1 MATIQEEL
9 VLVDRFS
16 PTFARYNQ
24 MAAVAS
30 GQTTM
35 AAAAATN
42 YQSVLTGL
50 DRRLISLNAQWQSAY
65 QQQRQ
70 MVDAGVQSGA
80 AFEQLDAKLDSL
92 GATIRDLNSQY
103 DMVEQQMRE
112 AQGAATGAAAAQ
124 GEYNAE
130 MVAGKTAAGGLTGSL
145 RGLLGTLISIQGVKA
160 VLGLSDEMAQTS
172 ARLDR
177 VNAQYGTTVDFNQMI
192 YQSAQASRGAYQ
204 DMANLVSQLGTQASE
219 TFKSPEEILAF
230 AEQLNKQYVLSGV
243 SAENASAATY
253 QLTQALSVGALRG
266 EDLKSVLGQAPGI
279 VNAIGDALGV
289 SVGEVR
295 AMAAEGKITGEVMKN
310 ALIAVSEE
318 TNAAFDKMPVTWEQR
333 WTMMR
338 NSALQAIG
346 PVLDGLGWMAD
357 NLEIVGPPILGVAG
371 AFGFAAAA
379 VMVYNAHQSISN
391 TLMALGAARAAM
403 KQGATLAEA
412 AATTTATGA
421 QVGLNAA
428 MLASPVT
435 WVAGGILL
443 LTGVLYG
450 GVAAYNAL
458 TDSSVSATGIIT
470 GAMGGLFAFVGN
482 GFIFLWNTIGYG
494 ATFLENVF
502 VHPVEVVKLLFL
514 GLAESVLGY
523 MGEMAQGIQDTI
535 NKIPGVEVDLTSGIN
550 SRLAD
555 VQSRSQSIMQNTQWK
570 EYDPIEYMSIS
581 GMASKGYQWG
591 ANLFGGNQAAAP
603 GVDWAQLAEEANANL
618 SSIAGDVS
626 GIQKTT
632 SLADED
638 LRSLVDMA
646 ERRYVNNINLSTQAP
661 VIQVQG
667 QNTGNSAADRRALAD
682 TIKDLLS
689 EQRAS
694 QSLRSTAR
702 VQ

>member
-92 GATIRDLNSQY
+92 GATIRDLNTQY

-130 MVAGKTAAGGLTGSL
+130 MVAGKTAAGGLASSL

-177 VNAQYGTTVDFNQMI
+177 VNAQYGTTVDLNQMI

-204 DMANLVSQLGTQASE
+204 ETAALVGKLGTLAPE
-219 TFKSPEEILAF
+219 AFKGPDELVAF
-230 AEQLNKQYVLSGV
+230 AEQINKQYALAGT
-243 SAENASAATY
+243 SAQGAQAATM
-253 QLTQALSVGALRG
+253 QLTQALSSGVLRG
-266 EDLKSVLGQAPGI
+266 EELNSVLEQAPTI
-279 VNAIGDALGV
+279 VHSIGDYLGV
-289 SVGEVR
+289 SIGEVR
-295 AMAAEGKITGEVMKN
+295 ALAAEGKITSEVVKN
-310 ALIAVSEE
+310 AVFAAAGE
-318 TNAAFDKMPVTWEQR
+318 TNEAFEDMPVTWAQR
-333 WTMMR
+333 WTIMK
-338 NSALQAIG
+338 NSALQAIR

-357 NLEIVGPPILGVAG
+357 NIEMIGPPLLG
-371 AFGFAAAA
+371 
-379 VMVYNAHQSISN
+379 
-391 TLMALGAARAAM
+391 LGAAFGVFWIAANSATIAA
-403 KQGATLAEA
+403 GATTLL
-412 AATTTATGA
+412 TTATNFLSIGFG
-421 QVGLNAA
+421 VLTGNTAA
-428 MLASPVT
+428 ASAAVFTFNSALMASPVT

-482 GFIFLWNTIGYG
+482 GFILLWNTIGYG

>member
-92 GATIRDLNSQY
+92 GATIRDLNTQY

-112 AQGAATGAAAAQ
+112 AQSAATGAAAAQ

-177 VNAQYGTTVDFNQMI
+177 VNAQYGTTVDLNQMI

-204 DMANLVSQLGTQASE
+204 ETAALVGKLGTLAPE
-219 TFKSPEEILAF
+219 AFKGPDELVAF
-230 AEQLNKQYVLSGV
+230 AEQINKQYVLAGT
-243 SAENASAATY
+243 SAQGAQAATM
-253 QLTQALSVGALRG
+253 QLTQALSSGVLRG
-266 EDLKSVLGQAPGI
+266 EELNSVLEQAPTI
-279 VNAIGDALGV
+279 VHSIGDYLGV
-289 SVGEVR
+289 SIGEVR
-295 AMAAEGKITGEVMKN
+295 ALAAEGKITSEVVKN
-310 ALIAVSEE
+310 AVFAAAEATNEAFEE
-318 TNAAFDKMPVTWEQR
+318 MPVTWAQR
-333 WTMMR
+333 WTTMK

-379 VMVYNAHQSISN
+379 VMAYNAQQSISN

-428 MLASPVT
+428 MLASPMT

-470 GAMGGLFAFVGN
+470 GGVASIVAVGGN
-482 GFIFLWNTIGYG
+482 GFIFLWNTISSFANFFG
-494 ATFLENVF
+494 NVF
-502 VHPVEVVKLLFL
+502 THPVASVELLFL
-514 GLAESVLGY
+514 DMVANVLGAVS
-523 MGEMAQGIQDTI
+523 GLAQGIQDVA
-535 NKIPGVEVDLTSGIN
+535 NSFGMDWDLTSGIN
-550 SRLAD
+550 GWMEKVAGESSRIKAESGW
-555 VQSRSQSIMQNTQWK
+555 Q
-570 EYDPIEYMSIS
+570 EYAAPIDYINPSEW
-581 GMASKGYQWG
+581 ASKGYQWG

-603 GVDWAQLAEEANANL
+603 SVDWAQLAADANANL

>member
-92 GATIRDLNSQY
+92 GATIRDLNTQY

-130 MVAGKTAAGGLTGSL
+130 MVAGKTAAGGLASSL

-177 VNAQYGTTVDFNQMI
+177 VNAQYGTTVDLNQMI

-204 DMANLVSQLGTQASE
+204 ETAALVGKLGTLAPE
-219 TFKSPEEILAF
+219 AFKGPDELVAF
-230 AEQLNKQYVLSGV
+230 AEQINKQYALAGT
-243 SAENASAATY
+243 SAQGAQAATM
-253 QLTQALSVGALRG
+253 QLTQALSSGVLRG
-266 EDLKSVLGQAPGI
+266 EELNSVLEQAPTI
-279 VNAIGDALGV
+279 VHSIGDYLGV
-289 SVGEVR
+289 SIGEVR
-295 AMAAEGKITGEVMKN
+295 ALAAEGKITSEVVKN
-310 ALIAVSEE
+310 AVFAAAGE
-318 TNAAFDKMPVTWEQR
+318 TNEAFEDMPVTWAQR
-333 WTMMR
+333 WTIMK
-338 NSALQAIG
+338 NSALQAIR

-357 NLEIVGPPILGVAG
+357 NIEMIGPPLLG
-371 AFGFAAAA
+371 
-379 VMVYNAHQSISN
+379 
-391 TLMALGAARAAM
+391 LGAAFGVFWIAANSATIAA
-403 KQGATLAEA
+403 GATTLL
-412 AATTTATGA
+412 TTATNFLSIGFG
-421 QVGLNAA
+421 VLTGNTAA
-428 MLASPVT
+428 ASAAVFTFNSALMASPVT

-482 GFIFLWNTIGYG
+482 GFVFLWNTIGYG

>member
-92 GATIRDLNSQY
+92 GATIRDLNTQY

-333 WTMMR
+333 WTMMG
-338 NSALQAIG
+338 NSALQAIR

-357 NLEIVGPPILGVAG
+357 NIEMIGPPLLG
-371 AFGFAAAA
+371 
-379 VMVYNAHQSISN
+379 
-391 TLMALGAARAAM
+391 LGAAFGVFWIAANSATIAA
-403 KQGATLAEA
+403 GATTLL
-412 AATTTATGA
+412 TTATNFLSIGFG
-421 QVGLNAA
+421 VLTGNTAA
-428 MLASPVT
+428 ASAAGFTFNSALMASPVT

-482 GFIFLWNTIGYG
+482 GFILLWNTIGYG

-603 GVDWAQLAEEANANL
+603 GVDWAQLAEDANANL

>member
-30 GQTTM
+30 GQTTL

-92 GATIRDLNSQY
+92 GATIRDLNTQY

-130 MVAGKTAAGGLTGSL
+130 MVAGKTAAGGLASSL

-177 VNAQYGTTVDFNQMI
+177 VNAQYGTTVDLNQMI

-204 DMANLVSQLGTQASE
+204 ETAALVGKLGTLAPE
-219 TFKSPEEILAF
+219 AFKGPDELVAF
-230 AEQLNKQYVLSGV
+230 AEQINKQYALAGT
-243 SAENASAATY
+243 SAQGAQAATM
-253 QLTQALSVGALRG
+253 QLTQALSSGVLRG
-266 EDLKSVLGQAPGI
+266 EELNSVLEQAPTI
-279 VNAIGDALGV
+279 VHSIGDYLGV
-289 SVGEVR
+289 SIGEVR
-295 AMAAEGKITGEVMKN
+295 ALAAEGKITSEVVKN
-310 ALIAVSEE
+310 AVFAAAGE
-318 TNAAFDKMPVTWEQR
+318 TNEAFEDMPVTWAQR
-333 WTMMR
+333 WTIMK
-338 NSALQAIG
+338 NSALQAIR

-357 NLEIVGPPILGVAG
+357 NIEMIGPPLLG
-371 AFGFAAAA
+371 
-379 VMVYNAHQSISN
+379 
-391 TLMALGAARAAM
+391 LGAAFGVFWIAANSATIAA
-403 KQGATLAEA
+403 GATTLL
-412 AATTTATGA
+412 TTATNFLSIGFG
-421 QVGLNAA
+421 VLTGNTAA
-428 MLASPVT
+428 ASAAVFTFNSALMASPVT

-482 GFIFLWNTIGYG
+482 GFILLWNTIGYG

-638 LRSLVDMA
+638 LRSCLLYTSD
-646 ERRYVNNINLSTQAP
+646 
-661 VIQVQG
+661 
-667 QNTGNSAADRRALAD
+667 AAD
-682 TIKDLLS
+682 
-689 EQRAS
+689 E
-694 QSLRSTAR
+694 
-702 VQ
+702 

>member
-92 GATIRDLNSQY
+92 GATIRDLNNQY
-103 DMVEQQMRE
+103 NMVEQQMRE

-130 MVAGKTAAGGLTGSL
+130 MVAGKTAAGGLTRSL

-177 VNAQYGTTVDFNQMI
+177 VNAQYGTTVDLNQMI

-204 DMANLVSQLGTQASE
+204 ETAALVGKLGTLAPE
-219 TFKSPEEILAF
+219 AFKGPDELVAF
-230 AEQLNKQYVLSGV
+230 AEQINKQYVLAGT
-243 SAENASAATY
+243 SAQGAQAATM
-253 QLTQALSVGALRG
+253 QLTQALSSGVLRG
-266 EDLKSVLGQAPGI
+266 EELNSVLEQAPTI
-279 VNAIGDALGV
+279 VHSIGDYLGV
-289 SVGEVR
+289 SIGEVR
-295 AMAAEGKITGEVMKN
+295 ALAAEGKITSEVVKN
-310 ALIAVSEE
+310 AIFAAAEE
-318 TNAAFDKMPVTWEQR
+318 TNEAFEDMPVTWAQR
-333 WTMMR
+333 WTMMK

-357 NLEIVGPPILGVAG
+357 NIEMIGPPLLG
-371 AFGFAAAA
+371 
-379 VMVYNAHQSISN
+379 
-391 TLMALGAARAAM
+391 LGAAFGVFWIAAN
-403 KQGATLAEA
+403 GATIA
-412 AATTTATGA
+412 AGATTLLTTATNFLSIGFG
-421 QVGLNAA
+421 VLTGNTAA
-428 MLASPVT
+428 ASAAVFTFNSALMASPVT

-482 GFIFLWNTIGYG
+482 GFILLWNTIGYG

-550 SRLAD
+550 NRLAD

>member
-92 GATIRDLNSQY
+92 GATIRDLNTQY

-112 AQGAATGAAAAQ
+112 AQSAATGAAAAQ

-177 VNAQYGTTVDFNQMI
+177 VNAQYGTTVDLNQMI

-204 DMANLVSQLGTQASE
+204 ETADLVAKIGTNASDA
-219 TFKSPEEILAF
+219 FSSPEEIVAF
-230 AEQLNKQYVLSGV
+230 AEQLNKQYVLSGA
-243 SAENASAATY
+243 SAEDAAGATH
-253 QLTQALSVGALRG
+253 QLTQALASGVLRG
-266 EDLKSVLGQAPGI
+266 EELNSVMDQAPGI
-279 VNAIGDALGV
+279 TQAIADYLNVAK
-289 SVGEVR
+289 GEVR
-295 AMAAEGKITGEVMKN
+295 ALAAEGKITSEVVKN
-310 ALIAVSEE
+310 AVFAAAGE
-318 TNAAFDKMPVTWEQR
+318 TNEAFEDMPVTWEQR
-333 WTMMR
+333 WTMMG
-338 NSALQAIG
+338 NSALQAIR

-357 NLEIVGPPILGVAG
+357 NIEMIGPPLLG
-371 AFGFAAAA
+371 
-379 VMVYNAHQSISN
+379 
-391 TLMALGAARAAM
+391 LGAAFGVFWIAANSATIAA
-403 KQGATLAEA
+403 GATTLL
-412 AATTTATGA
+412 TTATNFLSIGFG
-421 QVGLNAA
+421 VLTGNTAA
-428 MLASPVT
+428 ASAAVFTFNSALMASPVT

-482 GFIFLWNTIGYG
+482 GFVFLWNTIGYG

>member
-92 GATIRDLNSQY
+92 GATIRDLNTQY

-112 AQGAATGAAAAQ
+112 AQSAATGAAAAQ

-204 DMANLVSQLGTQASE
+204 ETADLVGKLGTLAPE
-219 TFKSPEEILAF
+219 AFKGPDELVAF
-230 AEQLNKQYVLSGV
+230 AEQINKQYVLAGT
-243 SAENASAATY
+243 SAQGAQAATM
-253 QLTQALSVGALRG
+253 QLTQALSSGVLRG
-266 EDLKSVLGQAPGI
+266 EELNSVLEQAPTI
-279 VNAIGDALGV
+279 VHSIGDYLGV
-289 SVGEVR
+289 SIGEVR
-295 AMAAEGKITGEVMKN
+295 ALAAEGKITSEVVKN
-310 ALIAVSEE
+310 AIFAAAEE
-318 TNAAFDKMPVTWEQR
+318 TNEAFEDMPVTWAQR
-333 WTMMR
+333 WTMMK

-357 NLEIVGPPILGVAG
+357 NIEMIGPPLLG
-371 AFGFAAAA
+371 
-379 VMVYNAHQSISN
+379 
-391 TLMALGAARAAM
+391 LGAAFGVFWIAANSATIAA
-403 KQGATLAEA
+403 GATTLL
-412 AATTTATGA
+412 TTATNFLSIGFG
-421 QVGLNAA
+421 VLTGNTAA
-428 MLASPVT
+428 ASAAVFTFNSALMASPVT

-482 GFIFLWNTIGYG
+482 GFILLWNTISSFANFFG
-494 ATFLENVF
+494 NVF
-502 VHPVEVVKLLFL
+502 THPVASVELLFL
-514 GLAESVLGY
+514 DMVANVLGAVS
-523 MGEMAQGIQDTI
+523 GLAQGIQDVA
-535 NKIPGVEVDLTSGIN
+535 NSFGMDWDLTSGIN
-550 SRLAD
+550 GWMEKVAGESSRIKAESGW
-555 VQSRSQSIMQNTQWK
+555 Q
-570 EYDPIEYMSIS
+570 EYAAPIDYINPSEW
-581 GMASKGYQWG
+581 ASKGYQWG
-591 ANLFGGNQAAAP
+591 ANLFDGNQAAAP
-603 GVDWAQLAEEANANL
+603 GVDWAQLAEDANANL

-682 TIKDLLS
+682 TIKDILS
-689 EQRAS
+689 EERAS
-694 QSLRSTAR
+694 QALRSTAR

>member
-92 GATIRDLNSQY
+92 GATIRDLNTQY

-177 VNAQYGTTVDFNQMI
+177 VNAQYGTTVDLNQMI

-204 DMANLVSQLGTQASE
+204 ETAALVGKLGTLAPE
-219 TFKSPEEILAF
+219 AFKGPDELVAF
-230 AEQLNKQYVLSGV
+230 AEQINKQYVLAGT
-243 SAENASAATY
+243 SAQGAQAATM
-253 QLTQALSVGALRG
+253 QLTQALSSGVLRG
-266 EDLKSVLGQAPGI
+266 EELNSVLEQAPTI
-279 VNAIGDALGV
+279 VHSIGDYLGV
-289 SVGEVR
+289 SIGEVR
-295 AMAAEGKITGEVMKN
+295 ALAAEGKITSEVVKN
-310 ALIAVSEE
+310 AIFAAAEE
-318 TNAAFDKMPVTWEQR
+318 TNEAFEDMPVTWAQR
-333 WTMMR
+333 WTMMK

-357 NLEIVGPPILGVAG
+357 NIEMIGPPLLG
-371 AFGFAAAA
+371 
-379 VMVYNAHQSISN
+379 
-391 TLMALGAARAAM
+391 LGAAFGVFWIAAN
-403 KQGATLAEA
+403 GATIA
-412 AATTTATGA
+412 AGATTLLTTATNFLSIGFG
-421 QVGLNAA
+421 VLTGNTAA
-428 MLASPVT
+428 ASAAVFTFNSALMASPVT

-470 GAMGGLFAFVGN
+470 GGVASIVAVGGN
-482 GFIFLWNTIGYG
+482 GFIFLWNTISSFANFFG
-494 ATFLENVF
+494 NVF
-502 VHPVEVVKLLFL
+502 THPVASVELLFL
-514 GLAESVLGY
+514 DMVANVLGAVS
-523 MGEMAQGIQDTI
+523 GLAQGIQDVA
-535 NKIPGVEVDLTSGIN
+535 NSFGMDWDLTSGIN
-550 SRLAD
+550 GWMEKVAGESSRIKAESGW
-555 VQSRSQSIMQNTQWK
+555 Q
-570 EYDPIEYMSIS
+570 EYAAPIDYINPSEW
-581 GMASKGYQWG
+581 ASKGYQWG

-603 GVDWAQLAEEANANL
+603 GVDWAQLAADANANL

-667 QNTGNSAADRRALAD
+667 QNTGNSAADRQALAD

>member
-92 GATIRDLNSQY
+92 GATIRDLNNQY

-177 VNAQYGTTVDFNQMI
+177 VNAQYGTTVDLNQMI

-204 DMANLVSQLGTQASE
+204 ETAALVGKLGTLAPE
-219 TFKSPEEILAF
+219 AFKGPDELVAF
-230 AEQLNKQYVLSGV
+230 AEQINKQYVLAGT
-243 SAENASAATY
+243 SAQGAQAATM
-253 QLTQALSVGALRG
+253 QLTQALSSGVLRG
-266 EDLKSVLGQAPGI
+266 EELNSVLEQAPTI
-279 VNAIGDALGV
+279 VHSIGDYLGV
-289 SVGEVR
+289 SIGEVR
-295 AMAAEGKITGEVMKN
+295 ALAAEGKITSEVVKN
-310 ALIAVSEE
+310 AVFAAAEATNEAFEE
-318 TNAAFDKMPVTWEQR
+318 MPVTWAQR
-333 WTMMR
+333 WTTMK

-357 NLEIVGPPILGVAG
+357 NIEMIGPPLLG
-371 AFGFAAAA
+371 
-379 VMVYNAHQSISN
+379 
-391 TLMALGAARAAM
+391 LGAAFGVFWIAAN
-403 KQGATLAEA
+403 GATIA
-412 AATTTATGA
+412 AGATTLLTTATNFLSIGFG
-421 QVGLNAA
+421 VLTGNTAA
-428 MLASPVT
+428 ASAAVFTFNSALMASPVT

-470 GAMGGLFAFVGN
+470 GGVASIVAVGGN
-482 GFIFLWNTIGYG
+482 GFIFLWNTISSFANFFG
-494 ATFLENVF
+494 NVF
-502 VHPVEVVKLLFL
+502 THPVASVELLFL
-514 GLAESVLGY
+514 DMVANVLGAVS
-523 MGEMAQGIQDTI
+523 GLAQGIQDVA
-535 NKIPGVEVDLTSGIN
+535 NSFGMDWDLTSGIN
-550 SRLAD
+550 GWMEKVAGESSRIKAESGW
-555 VQSRSQSIMQNTQWK
+555 Q
-570 EYDPIEYMSIS
+570 EYAAPIDYINPSEW
-581 GMASKGYQWG
+581 ASKGYQWG

>member
-92 GATIRDLNSQY
+92 GATIRDLNTQY

-333 WTMMR
+333 WTMMK

-357 NLEIVGPPILGVAG
+357 NIEMIGPPLLG
-371 AFGFAAAA
+371 
-379 VMVYNAHQSISN
+379 
-391 TLMALGAARAAM
+391 LGAAFGVFWIAANSATIAA
-403 KQGATLAEA
+403 GATTLL
-412 AATTTATGA
+412 TTATNFLSIGFG
-421 QVGLNAA
+421 VLTGNTAA
-428 MLASPVT
+428 ASAAVFTFNSALMASPVT

-482 GFIFLWNTIGYG
+482 GFILLWNTIGYG

-603 GVDWAQLAEEANANL
+603 GVDWAQLAEDANANL

>member
-92 GATIRDLNSQY
+92 GATIRDLNNQY
-103 DMVEQQMRE
+103 NMVEQQMRE

-130 MVAGKTAAGGLTGSL
+130 MVAGKTAAGGLTRSL

-177 VNAQYGTTVDFNQMI
+177 VNAQYGTTVDLNQMI

-204 DMANLVSQLGTQASE
+204 ETAALVGKLGTLAPE
-219 TFKSPEEILAF
+219 AFKGPDELVAF
-230 AEQLNKQYVLSGV
+230 AEQINKQYVLAGT
-243 SAENASAATY
+243 SAQGAQAATM
-253 QLTQALSVGALRG
+253 QLTQALSSGVLRG
-266 EDLKSVLGQAPGI
+266 EELNSVLEQAPTI
-279 VNAIGDALGV
+279 VHSIGDYLGV
-289 SVGEVR
+289 SIGEVR
-295 AMAAEGKITGEVMKN
+295 ALAAEGKITSEVVKN
-310 ALIAVSEE
+310 AIFAAAEE
-318 TNAAFDKMPVTWEQR
+318 TNEAFEDMPVTWAQR
-333 WTMMR
+333 WTMMK

-357 NLEIVGPPILGVAG
+357 NIEMIGPPLLG
-371 AFGFAAAA
+371 
-379 VMVYNAHQSISN
+379 
-391 TLMALGAARAAM
+391 LGAAFGVFWIAAN
-403 KQGATLAEA
+403 GATIA
-412 AATTTATGA
+412 AGATTLLTTATNFLSIGFG
-421 QVGLNAA
+421 VLTGNTAA
-428 MLASPVT
+428 ASAAVFTFNSALMASPVT

-482 GFIFLWNTIGYG
+482 GFILLWNTIGYG

>member
-92 GATIRDLNSQY
+92 GATIRDLNTQY

-177 VNAQYGTTVDFNQMI
+177 VNAQYGTTVDLNQMI

-318 TNAAFDKMPVTWEQR
+318 TNAAFDKMPVTWAQR
-333 WTMMR
+333 WTTMK
-338 NSALQAIG
+338 NSALQAIR

-357 NLEIVGPPILGVAG
+357 NIEMIGPPLLG
-371 AFGFAAAA
+371 
-379 VMVYNAHQSISN
+379 
-391 TLMALGAARAAM
+391 LGAAFGVFWIAAN
-403 KQGATLAEA
+403 GATIA
-412 AATTTATGA
+412 AGATTLLTTATNFLSIGFG
-421 QVGLNAA
+421 VLTGNTAA
-428 MLASPVT
+428 ASAAVFTFNSALMASPVT

-470 GAMGGLFAFVGN
+470 GGVASIVAVGGN
-482 GFIFLWNTIGYG
+482 GFIFLWNTISSFANFFG
-494 ATFLENVF
+494 NVF
-502 VHPVEVVKLLFL
+502 THPVASVELLFL
-514 GLAESVLGY
+514 DMVANVLGAVS
-523 MGEMAQGIQDTI
+523 GLAQGIQDVA
-535 NKIPGVEVDLTSGIN
+535 NSFGMDWDLTSGIN
-550 SRLAD
+550 GWMEKVAGESSRIKAESGW
-555 VQSRSQSIMQNTQWK
+555 Q
-570 EYDPIEYMSIS
+570 EYAAPIDYINPSEW
-581 GMASKGYQWG
+581 ASKGYQWG

-603 GVDWAQLAEEANANL
+603 SVDWAQLAADANANL

>member
-92 GATIRDLNSQY
+92 GATIRDLNTQY

-177 VNAQYGTTVDFNQMI
+177 VNAQYGTTVDLNQMI

-204 DMANLVSQLGTQASE
+204 ETAALVGKLGTLAPE
-219 TFKSPEEILAF
+219 AFKGPDELVAF
-230 AEQLNKQYVLSGV
+230 AEQINKQYVLAGT
-243 SAENASAATY
+243 SAQGAQAATM
-253 QLTQALSVGALRG
+253 QLTQALSSGVLRG
-266 EDLKSVLGQAPGI
+266 EELNSVLEQAPTI
-279 VNAIGDALGV
+279 VHSIGDYLGV
-289 SVGEVR
+289 SIGEVR
-295 AMAAEGKITGEVMKN
+295 ALAAEGKITSEVVKN
-310 ALIAVSEE
+310 AVFAAAEATNEAFEE
-318 TNAAFDKMPVTWEQR
+318 MPVTWAQR
-333 WTMMR
+333 WTTMK

-357 NLEIVGPPILGVAG
+357 NIEMIGPPLLG
-371 AFGFAAAA
+371 
-379 VMVYNAHQSISN
+379 
-391 TLMALGAARAAM
+391 LGAAFGVFWIAAN
-403 KQGATLAEA
+403 GATIA
-412 AATTTATGA
+412 AGATTLLTTATNFLSIGFG
-421 QVGLNAA
+421 VLTGNTAA
-428 MLASPVT
+428 ASAAVFTFNSALMASPVT

-470 GAMGGLFAFVGN
+470 GGVASIVAVGGN
-482 GFIFLWNTIGYG
+482 GFIFLWNTIGSF
-494 ATFLENVF
+494 ANFFANVF
-502 VHPVEVVKLLFL
+502 THPVASVELLFL
-514 GLAESVLGY
+514 DMVANVLGAVS
-523 MGEMAQGIQDTI
+523 GLAQGIQDVA
-535 NKIPGVEVDLTSGIN
+535 NSFGMDWDLTSGIN
-550 SRLAD
+550 GWMAKVAGESSRIKAESGW
-555 VQSRSQSIMQNTQWK
+555 Q
-570 EYDPIEYMSIS
+570 EYAAPIDYINPSEW
-581 GMASKGYQWG
+581 ASKGYQWG

-603 GVDWAQLAEEANANL
+603 GVDWAQLAEDANANL

>member
-92 GATIRDLNSQY
+92 GATIRDLNTQY

-177 VNAQYGTTVDFNQMI
+177 VNAQYGTTVDLNQMI

-204 DMANLVSQLGTQASE
+204 ETAALVGKLGTLAPE
-219 TFKSPEEILAF
+219 AFKGPDELVAF
-230 AEQLNKQYVLSGV
+230 AEQINKQYVLAGT
-243 SAENASAATY
+243 SAQGAQAATM
-253 QLTQALSVGALRG
+253 QLTQALSSGVLRG
-266 EDLKSVLGQAPGI
+266 EELNSVLEQAPTI
-279 VNAIGDALGV
+279 VHSIGDYLGV
-289 SVGEVR
+289 SIGEVR
-295 AMAAEGKITGEVMKN
+295 ALAAEGKITSEVVKN
-310 ALIAVSEE
+310 AIFAAAEE
-318 TNAAFDKMPVTWEQR
+318 TNEAFEDMPVTWAQR
-333 WTMMR
+333 WTMMK
-338 NSALQAIG
+338 NSALQAIR

-357 NLEIVGPPILGVAG
+357 NIEMIGPPLLG
-371 AFGFAAAA
+371 
-379 VMVYNAHQSISN
+379 
-391 TLMALGAARAAM
+391 LGAAFGVFWIAAN
-403 KQGATLAEA
+403 GATIA
-412 AATTTATGA
+412 AGATTLLTTATNFLSIGFG
-421 QVGLNAA
+421 VLTGNTAA
-428 MLASPVT
+428 ASAAVFTFNSALMASPVT

-470 GAMGGLFAFVGN
+470 GGVASIVAVGGN
-482 GFIFLWNTIGYG
+482 GFIFLWNTISSFANFFG
-494 ATFLENVF
+494 NVF
-502 VHPVEVVKLLFL
+502 THPVASVELLFL
-514 GLAESVLGY
+514 DMVANVLGAVS
-523 MGEMAQGIQDTI
+523 GLAQGIQDVA
-535 NKIPGVEVDLTSGIN
+535 NSFGMDWDLTSGIN
-550 SRLAD
+550 GWMEKVAGESSRIKAESGW
-555 VQSRSQSIMQNTQWK
+555 Q
-570 EYDPIEYMSIS
+570 EYAAPIDYINPSEW
-581 GMASKGYQWG
+581 ASKGYQWG

-603 GVDWAQLAEEANANL
+603 SVDWAQLAADANANL

>member
-92 GATIRDLNSQY
+92 GATIRDLNTQY

-177 VNAQYGTTVDFNQMI
+177 VNAQYGTTVDLNQMI

-204 DMANLVSQLGTQASE
+204 ETAALVGKLGTLAPE
-219 TFKSPEEILAF
+219 AFKGPDELVAF
-230 AEQLNKQYVLSGV
+230 AEQINKQYVLAGT
-243 SAENASAATY
+243 SAQGAQAATM
-253 QLTQALSVGALRG
+253 QLTQALSSGVLRG
-266 EDLKSVLGQAPGI
+266 EELNSVLEQAPTI
-279 VNAIGDALGV
+279 VHSIGDYLGV
-289 SVGEVR
+289 SIGEVR
-295 AMAAEGKITGEVMKN
+295 ALAAEGKITSEVVKN
-310 ALIAVSEE
+310 AVFAAAEATNEAFEE
-318 TNAAFDKMPVTWEQR
+318 MPVTWAQR
-333 WTMMR
+333 WTTMK

-357 NLEIVGPPILGVAG
+357 NIEMIGPPLLG
-371 AFGFAAAA
+371 
-379 VMVYNAHQSISN
+379 
-391 TLMALGAARAAM
+391 LGAAFGVFWIAANSATIAA
-403 KQGATLAEA
+403 GATTLL
-412 AATTTATGA
+412 TTATNFLSIGFG
-421 QVGLNAA
+421 VLTGNTAA
-428 MLASPVT
+428 ASAAVFTFNSALMASPVT

-470 GAMGGLFAFVGN
+470 GGVASIVAVGGN
-482 GFIFLWNTIGYG
+482 GFIFLWNTISSFANFFG
-494 ATFLENVF
+494 NVF
-502 VHPVEVVKLLFL
+502 THPVASVELLFL
-514 GLAESVLGY
+514 DMVANVLGAVS
-523 MGEMAQGIQDTI
+523 GLAQGIQDVA
-535 NKIPGVEVDLTSGIN
+535 NSFGMDWDLTSGIN
-550 SRLAD
+550 GWMEKVAGESSRIKAESGW
-555 VQSRSQSIMQNTQWK
+555 Q
-570 EYDPIEYMSIS
+570 EYAAPIDYINPSEW
-581 GMASKGYQWG
+581 ASKGYQWG

-603 GVDWAQLAEEANANL
+603 SVDWAQLAADANANL

>member
-92 GATIRDLNSQY
+92 GATIRDLNNQY

-145 RGLLGTLISIQGVKA
+145 RGLLGMLISIQGVKA

-177 VNAQYGTTVDFNQMI
+177 VNAQYGTTVDLNQMI

-204 DMANLVSQLGTQASE
+204 ETAALVGKLGTLAPE
-219 TFKSPEEILAF
+219 AFKGPDELVAF
-230 AEQLNKQYVLSGV
+230 AEQINKQYALAGT
-243 SAENASAATY
+243 SAQGAQAATM
-253 QLTQALSVGALRG
+253 QLTQALSSGVLRG
-266 EDLKSVLGQAPGI
+266 EELNSVLEQAPTI
-279 VNAIGDALGV
+279 VHSIGDYLGV
-289 SVGEVR
+289 SIGEVR
-295 AMAAEGKITGEVMKN
+295 ALAAEGKITSEVAKN
-310 ALIAVSEE
+310 AVFAAAGE
-318 TNAAFDKMPVTWEQR
+318 TNEAFEDMPVTWAQR
-333 WTMMR
+333 WTIMK
-338 NSALQAIG
+338 NSALQAIR

-357 NLEIVGPPILGVAG
+357 NIEMIGPPLLG
-371 AFGFAAAA
+371 
-379 VMVYNAHQSISN
+379 
-391 TLMALGAARAAM
+391 LGAAFGVFWIAANSATIAA
-403 KQGATLAEA
+403 GATTLL
-412 AATTTATGA
+412 TTATNFLSIGFG
-421 QVGLNAA
+421 VLTGNTAA
-428 MLASPVT
+428 ASAAVFTFNSALMASPVT

-482 GFIFLWNTIGYG
+482 GFVFLWNTIGYG

>member
-92 GATIRDLNSQY
+92 GATIRDLNTQY

-177 VNAQYGTTVDFNQMI
+177 VNAQYGTTVDLNQMI

-204 DMANLVSQLGTQASE
+204 ETAALVGKLGTLAPE
-219 TFKSPEEILAF
+219 AFKGPDELVAF
-230 AEQLNKQYVLSGV
+230 AEQINKQYVLAGT
-243 SAENASAATY
+243 SAQGAQAATM
-253 QLTQALSVGALRG
+253 QLTQALSSGVLRG
-266 EDLKSVLGQAPGI
+266 EELNSVLEQAPTI
-279 VNAIGDALGV
+279 VHSIGDYLGV
-289 SVGEVR
+289 SIGEVR
-295 AMAAEGKITGEVMKN
+295 ALAAEGKITSEVVKN
-310 ALIAVSEE
+310 AVFAAAGE
-318 TNAAFDKMPVTWEQR
+318 TNEAFEDMPVTWAQR
-333 WTMMR
+333 WTTMK

-357 NLEIVGPPILGVAG
+357 NIEMIGPPLLG
-371 AFGFAAAA
+371 
-379 VMVYNAHQSISN
+379 
-391 TLMALGAARAAM
+391 LGAAFGVFWIAAN
-403 KQGATLAEA
+403 GATIA
-412 AATTTATGA
+412 AGATTLLTTATNFLSIGFG
-421 QVGLNAA
+421 VLTGNTAA
-428 MLASPVT
+428 ASAAVFTFNSALMASPVT

-470 GAMGGLFAFVGN
+470 GGVASIVAVGGN
-482 GFIFLWNTIGYG
+482 GFIFLWNTIGSF
-494 ATFLENVF
+494 ANFFANVF
-502 VHPVEVVKLLFL
+502 THPVASVELLFL
-514 GLAESVLGY
+514 DMVANVLGAVS
-523 MGEMAQGIQDTI
+523 GLAQGIQDVA
-535 NKIPGVEVDLTSGIN
+535 NSFGMDWDLTSGIN
-550 SRLAD
+550 GWMAKVAGESSRIKAESGW
-555 VQSRSQSIMQNTQWK
+555 Q
-570 EYDPIEYMSIS
+570 EYAAPIDYINPSEW
-581 GMASKGYQWG
+581 ASKGYQWG

-603 GVDWAQLAEEANANL
+603 GVDWAQLAEDANANL

>member
-92 GATIRDLNSQY
+92 GATIRDLNTQY

-333 WTMMR
+333 WTMMG
-338 NSALQAIG
+338 NSALQAIR

-357 NLEIVGPPILGVAG
+357 NIEMIGPPLLG
-371 AFGFAAAA
+371 
-379 VMVYNAHQSISN
+379 
-391 TLMALGAARAAM
+391 LGAAFGVFWIAANSATIAA
-403 KQGATLAEA
+403 GATTLL
-412 AATTTATGA
+412 TTATNFLSIGFG
-421 QVGLNAA
+421 VLTGNTAA
-428 MLASPVT
+428 ASAAVFTFNSALMASPVT

-482 GFIFLWNTIGYG
+482 GFVFLWNTIGYG

>member
-177 VNAQYGTTVDFNQMI
+177 VNAQYGTTVDLNQMI

-204 DMANLVSQLGTQASE
+204 ETAALVGKLGTLAPE
-219 TFKSPEEILAF
+219 AFKGPDELVAF
-230 AEQLNKQYVLSGV
+230 AEQINKQYVLAGT
-243 SAENASAATY
+243 SAQGAQAATM
-253 QLTQALSVGALRG
+253 QLTQALSSGVLRG
-266 EDLKSVLGQAPGI
+266 EELNSVLEQAPTI
-279 VNAIGDALGV
+279 VHSIGDYLGV
-289 SVGEVR
+289 SIGEVR
-295 AMAAEGKITGEVMKN
+295 ALAAEGKITSEVVKN
-310 ALIAVSEE
+310 AIFAAAEE
-318 TNAAFDKMPVTWEQR
+318 TNEAFEDMPVTWAQR
-333 WTMMR
+333 WTMMK

-357 NLEIVGPPILGVAG
+357 NIEMIGPPLLG
-371 AFGFAAAA
+371 
-379 VMVYNAHQSISN
+379 
-391 TLMALGAARAAM
+391 LGAAFGVFWIATN
-403 KQGATLAEA
+403 GATIA
-412 AATTTATGA
+412 AGATTLLTTATNFLSIGFG
-421 QVGLNAA
+421 VLTGNTAA
-428 MLASPVT
+428 ASAAVFTFNSALMASPVT
-435 WVAGGILL
+435 WAAGGILL

-470 GAMGGLFAFVGN
+470 GGVASIVAVGGN
-482 GFIFLWNTIGYG
+482 GFIFLWNTISSFANFFG
-494 ATFLENVF
+494 NVF
-502 VHPVEVVKLLFL
+502 THPVASVELLFL
-514 GLAESVLGY
+514 DMVANVLGAVS
-523 MGEMAQGIQDTI
+523 GLAQGIQDVA
-535 NKIPGVEVDLTSGIN
+535 NSFGMDWDLTSGIN
-550 SRLAD
+550 GWMEKVAGESSRIKAESGW
-555 VQSRSQSIMQNTQWK
+555 Q
-570 EYDPIEYMSIS
+570 EYAAPIDYINPSEW
-581 GMASKGYQWG
+581 ASKGYQWG

-603 GVDWAQLAEEANANL
+603 GVDWAQLAADANANL

>member
-92 GATIRDLNSQY
+92 GATIRDLNTQY

-333 WTMMR
+333 WTMMG
-338 NSALQAIG
+338 NSALQAIR

-357 NLEIVGPPILGVAG
+357 NIEMRGPPLLG
-371 AFGFAAAA
+371 
-379 VMVYNAHQSISN
+379 
-391 TLMALGAARAAM
+391 LGAAFGVFWIAANSATIAA
-403 KQGATLAEA
+403 GATTLL
-412 AATTTATGA
+412 TTATNFLSIGFG
-421 QVGLNAA
+421 VLTGNTAA
-428 MLASPVT
+428 ASAAVFTFNSALMASPVT

-482 GFIFLWNTIGYG
+482 GFILLWNTIGYG

-603 GVDWAQLAEEANANL
+603 GVDWAQLAEDANANL

>member
-92 GATIRDLNSQY
+92 GATIRDLNTQY

-130 MVAGKTAAGGLTGSL
+130 MVAGKTAAGGLTRSL

-177 VNAQYGTTVDFNQMI
+177 VNAQYGTTVDLNQMI

-204 DMANLVSQLGTQASE
+204 ETAALVGKLGTLAPE
-219 TFKSPEEILAF
+219 AFKGPDELVAF
-230 AEQLNKQYVLSGV
+230 AEQINKQYVLAGT
-243 SAENASAATY
+243 SAQGAQAATM
-253 QLTQALSVGALRG
+253 QLTQALSSGVLRG
-266 EDLKSVLGQAPGI
+266 EELNSVLEQAPTI
-279 VNAIGDALGV
+279 VHSIGDYLGV
-289 SVGEVR
+289 SIGEVR
-295 AMAAEGKITGEVMKN
+295 ALAAEGKITSEVVKN
-310 ALIAVSEE
+310 AIFAAAEE
-318 TNAAFDKMPVTWEQR
+318 TNEAFEDMPVTWAQR
-333 WTMMR
+333 WTMMK

-357 NLEIVGPPILGVAG
+357 NIEMIGPPLLG
-371 AFGFAAAA
+371 
-379 VMVYNAHQSISN
+379 
-391 TLMALGAARAAM
+391 LGAAFGVFWIAAN
-403 KQGATLAEA
+403 GATIA
-412 AATTTATGA
+412 AGATTLLTTATNFLSIGFG
-421 QVGLNAA
+421 VLTGNTAA
-428 MLASPVT
+428 ASAAVFTFNSALMASPVT

-470 GAMGGLFAFVGN
+470 GGVASIVAVGGN
-482 GFIFLWNTIGYG
+482 GFIFLWNTIGSFANFFG
-494 ATFLENVF
+494 NVF
-502 VHPVEVVKLLFL
+502 THPVASVEILFL
-514 GLAESVLGY
+514 DMVNNVLGY
-523 MGEMAQGIQDTI
+523 IANLAQGIQGLV
-535 NKIPGVEVDLTSGIN
+535 NKIPGVEVDLTSGVNGWMKKVAGESSRIKAESGWQEYAAPIDYIN
-550 SRLAD
+550 PSE
-555 VQSRSQSIMQNTQWK
+555 W
-570 EYDPIEYMSIS
+570 
-581 GMASKGYQWG
+581 ASKGYQWG

-603 GVDWAQLAEEANANL
+603 GVDWAQLAEDANANL

>member
-92 GATIRDLNSQY
+92 GATIRDLNNQY

-145 RGLLGTLISIQGVKA
+145 RGLLGMLISIQGVKA

-177 VNAQYGTTVDFNQMI
+177 VNAQYGTTVDLNQMI

-204 DMANLVSQLGTQASE
+204 ETAALVGKLGTLAPE
-219 TFKSPEEILAF
+219 AFKGPDELVAF
-230 AEQLNKQYVLSGV
+230 AEQINKQYVLAGT
-243 SAENASAATY
+243 SAQGAQAATM
-253 QLTQALSVGALRG
+253 QLTQALSSGVLRG
-266 EDLKSVLGQAPGI
+266 EELNSVLEQAPTI
-279 VNAIGDALGV
+279 VHSIGDYLGV
-289 SVGEVR
+289 SIGEVR
-295 AMAAEGKITGEVMKN
+295 ALAAEGKITSEVVKN
-310 ALIAVSEE
+310 AVFAAAGE
-318 TNAAFDKMPVTWEQR
+318 TNDAFEDMPVTWAQR
-333 WTMMR
+333 WTIMK
-338 NSALQAIG
+338 NSALQAIR

-357 NLEIVGPPILGVAG
+357 NIEMIGPPLLG
-371 AFGFAAAA
+371 
-379 VMVYNAHQSISN
+379 
-391 TLMALGAARAAM
+391 LGAAFGVFWIAANSATIAA
-403 KQGATLAEA
+403 GATTLL
-412 AATTTATGA
+412 TTATNFLSIGFG
-421 QVGLNAA
+421 VLTGNTAA
-428 MLASPVT
+428 ASAAVFTFNSALMASPVT

-482 GFIFLWNTIGYG
+482 GFVFLWNTIGYG

-570 EYDPIEYMSIS
+570 EYDPIEYMSRS

-646 ERRYVNNINLSTQAP
+646 KRRYVNNINLSTQAP

>member
-92 GATIRDLNSQY
+92 GATIRDLNTQY

-333 WTMMR
+333 WTMMG
-338 NSALQAIG
+338 NSALQAIR

-357 NLEIVGPPILGVAG
+357 NIEMIGPPLLG
-371 AFGFAAAA
+371 
-379 VMVYNAHQSISN
+379 
-391 TLMALGAARAAM
+391 LGAAFGVFWIAANSATIAA
-403 KQGATLAEA
+403 GATTLL
-412 AATTTATGA
+412 TTATNFLSIGFG
-421 QVGLNAA
+421 VLTGNTAA
-428 MLASPVT
+428 ASAAVFTFNSALMASPVT

-482 GFIFLWNTIGYG
+482 GFILLWNTIGYG

-603 GVDWAQLAEEANANL
+603 GVDWAQLAEDANANL

>member
-92 GATIRDLNSQY
+92 GATIRDLNTQY

-130 MVAGKTAAGGLTGSL
+130 MVAGKTAAGGLASSL

-177 VNAQYGTTVDFNQMI
+177 VNAQYGTTVDLNQMI

-204 DMANLVSQLGTQASE
+204 ETAALVGKLGTLAPE
-219 TFKSPEEILAF
+219 AFKGPDELVAF
-230 AEQLNKQYVLSGV
+230 AEQINKQYALAGT
-243 SAENASAATY
+243 SAQGAQAATM
-253 QLTQALSVGALRG
+253 QLTQALSSGVLRG
-266 EDLKSVLGQAPGI
+266 EELNSVLEQAPTI
-279 VNAIGDALGV
+279 VYSIGDYLGV
-289 SVGEVR
+289 SIGEVR
-295 AMAAEGKITGEVMKN
+295 ALAAEGKITSEVVKN
-310 ALIAVSEE
+310 AVFAAAGE
-318 TNAAFDKMPVTWEQR
+318 TNEAFEDMPVTWAQR
-333 WTMMR
+333 WTIMK
-338 NSALQAIG
+338 NSALQAIR

-357 NLEIVGPPILGVAG
+357 NIEMIGPPLLG
-371 AFGFAAAA
+371 
-379 VMVYNAHQSISN
+379 
-391 TLMALGAARAAM
+391 LGAAFGVFWIAANSATIAA
-403 KQGATLAEA
+403 GATTLL
-412 AATTTATGA
+412 TTATNFLSIGFG
-421 QVGLNAA
+421 VLTGNTAA
-428 MLASPVT
+428 ASAAVFTFNSALMASPVT

-482 GFIFLWNTIGYG
+482 GFVFLWNTIGYG

>member
-92 GATIRDLNSQY
+92 GATIRDLNTQY

-130 MVAGKTAAGGLTGSL
+130 MVAGKTAAGGLTRSL

-177 VNAQYGTTVDFNQMI
+177 VNAQYGTTVDLNQMI

-204 DMANLVSQLGTQASE
+204 ETAALVGKLGTLAPE
-219 TFKSPEEILAF
+219 AFKGPDELVAF
-230 AEQLNKQYVLSGV
+230 AEQINKQYVLAGT
-243 SAENASAATY
+243 SAQGAQAATM
-253 QLTQALSVGALRG
+253 QLTQALSSGVLRG
-266 EDLKSVLGQAPGI
+266 EELNSVLEQAPTI
-279 VNAIGDALGV
+279 VHSIGDYLGV
-289 SVGEVR
+289 SIGEVR
-295 AMAAEGKITGEVMKN
+295 ALAAEGKITSEVVKN
-310 ALIAVSEE
+310 AIFAAAEE
-318 TNAAFDKMPVTWEQR
+318 TNEAFEDMPVTWAQR
-333 WTMMR
+333 WTMMK

-357 NLEIVGPPILGVAG
+357 NIEMIGPPLLG
-371 AFGFAAAA
+371 
-379 VMVYNAHQSISN
+379 
-391 TLMALGAARAAM
+391 LGAAFGVFWIAAN
-403 KQGATLAEA
+403 GATIA
-412 AATTTATGA
+412 AGATTLLTTATNFLSIGFG
-421 QVGLNAA
+421 VLTGNTAA
-428 MLASPVT
+428 ASAAVFTFNSALMASPVT

-470 GAMGGLFAFVGN
+470 GGVASIVAVGGN
-482 GFIFLWNTIGYG
+482 GFIFLWNTIGSFANFFG
-494 ATFLENVF
+494 NVF
-502 VHPVEVVKLLFL
+502 THPVASVEILFL
-514 GLAESVLGY
+514 DMVNNVLGY
-523 MGEMAQGIQDTI
+523 IANLAQGIQGLV
-535 NKIPGVEVDLTSGIN
+535 NKIPGVEVDLTSSVNGWMKKVAGESSRIKAESGWQEYAAPIDYIN
-550 SRLAD
+550 PSE
-555 VQSRSQSIMQNTQWK
+555 W
-570 EYDPIEYMSIS
+570 
-581 GMASKGYQWG
+581 ASKGYQWG

-603 GVDWAQLAEEANANL
+603 GVDWAQLAEDANANL

>member
-92 GATIRDLNSQY
+92 GATIRDLNNQY

-145 RGLLGTLISIQGVKA
+145 RGLLGMLISIQGVKA

-177 VNAQYGTTVDFNQMI
+177 VNAQYGTTVDLNQMI

-204 DMANLVSQLGTQASE
+204 ETAALVGKLGTLAPE
-219 TFKSPEEILAF
+219 AFKGPDELVAF
-230 AEQLNKQYVLSGV
+230 AEQINKQYVLAGT
-243 SAENASAATY
+243 SAQGAQAATM
-253 QLTQALSVGALRG
+253 QLTQALSSGVLRG
-266 EDLKSVLGQAPGI
+266 EELNSVLEQAPTI
-279 VNAIGDALGV
+279 VHSIGDYLGV
-289 SVGEVR
+289 SIGEVR
-295 AMAAEGKITGEVMKN
+295 ALAAEGKITSEVVKN
-310 ALIAVSEE
+310 AVFAAAEA
-318 TNAAFDKMPVTWEQR
+318 TNEAFDKMPVTWEQR
-333 WTMMR
+333 WTMMK
-338 NSALQAIG
+338 NSALQAIR

-357 NLEIVGPPILGVAG
+357 NIEMIGPPLLG
-371 AFGFAAAA
+371 
-379 VMVYNAHQSISN
+379 
-391 TLMALGAARAAM
+391 LGAAFGVFWIAAN
-403 KQGATLAEA
+403 GATIA
-412 AATTTATGA
+412 AGATTLLTTATNFLSIGFG
-421 QVGLNAA
+421 VLTGNTAA
-428 MLASPVT
+428 ASAAVFTFNSALMASPVT

-482 GFIFLWNTIGYG
+482 GFVFLWNTIGYG

>member
-92 GATIRDLNSQY
+92 GATIRDLNNQY
-103 DMVEQQMRE
+103 NMVEQQMRE

-130 MVAGKTAAGGLTGSL
+130 MVAGKTAAGGLTRSL

-177 VNAQYGTTVDFNQMI
+177 VNAQYGTTVDLNQMI

-204 DMANLVSQLGTQASE
+204 ETAALVGKLGTLAPE
-219 TFKSPEEILAF
+219 AFKGPDELVAF
-230 AEQLNKQYVLSGV
+230 AEQINKQYVLAGT
-243 SAENASAATY
+243 SAQGAQAATM
-253 QLTQALSVGALRG
+253 QLTQALSSGVLRG
-266 EDLKSVLGQAPGI
+266 EELNSVLEQAPTI
-279 VNAIGDALGV
+279 VHSIGDYLGV
-289 SVGEVR
+289 SIGEVR
-295 AMAAEGKITGEVMKN
+295 ALAAEGKITSEVVKN
-310 ALIAVSEE
+310 AIFAAAEE
-318 TNAAFDKMPVTWEQR
+318 TNEAFEDMPVTWAQR
-333 WTMMR
+333 WTMMK

-357 NLEIVGPPILGVAG
+357 NIEMIGPPLLG
-371 AFGFAAAA
+371 
-379 VMVYNAHQSISN
+379 
-391 TLMALGAARAAM
+391 LGAAFGVFWIAAN
-403 KQGATLAEA
+403 GATIA
-412 AATTTATGA
+412 AGATTLLTTATNFLSIGFG
-421 QVGLNAA
+421 VLTGNTAA
-428 MLASPVT
+428 ASAAVFTFNSALMASPVT

-443 LTGVLYG
+443 LTGALYG

-470 GAMGGLFAFVGN
+470 GGVASIVAVGGN
-482 GFIFLWNTIGYG
+482 GFIFLWNTIGSFANFFG
-494 ATFLENVF
+494 NVF
-502 VHPVEVVKLLFL
+502 THPVASVEILFL
-514 GLAESVLGY
+514 DMVNNVLGY
-523 MGEMAQGIQDTI
+523 IANLAQGIQDLV
-535 NKIPGVEVDLTSGIN
+535 NKIPGVEVDLTSGVNGWMEKVAGESSRIKAESGWQEYAAPIDYIN
-550 SRLAD
+550 PSE
-555 VQSRSQSIMQNTQWK
+555 W
-570 EYDPIEYMSIS
+570 
-581 GMASKGYQWG
+581 ASKGYQWG

>member
-177 VNAQYGTTVDFNQMI
+177 VNAQYGTTVDLNQMI

-204 DMANLVSQLGTQASE
+204 ETAALVGKLGTLAPE
-219 TFKSPEEILAF
+219 AFKGPDELVAF
-230 AEQLNKQYVLSGV
+230 AEQINKQYVLAGT
-243 SAENASAATY
+243 SAQGAQAATM
-253 QLTQALSVGALRG
+253 QLTQALSSGVLRG
-266 EDLKSVLGQAPGI
+266 EELNSVLEQAPTI
-279 VNAIGDALGV
+279 VHSIGDYLGV
-289 SVGEVR
+289 SIGEVR
-295 AMAAEGKITGEVMKN
+295 ALAAEGKITSEVVKN
-310 ALIAVSEE
+310 AIFAAAEE
-318 TNAAFDKMPVTWEQR
+318 TNEAFEDMPVTWAQR
-333 WTMMR
+333 WTMMK

-357 NLEIVGPPILGVAG
+357 NIEMIGPPLLG
-371 AFGFAAAA
+371 
-379 VMVYNAHQSISN
+379 
-391 TLMALGAARAAM
+391 LGAAFGVFWIAAN
-403 KQGATLAEA
+403 GATIA
-412 AATTTATGA
+412 AGATTLLTTATNFLSIGFG
-421 QVGLNAA
+421 VLTGNTAA
-428 MLASPVT
+428 ASAAVFTFNSALMASPVT

-482 GFIFLWNTIGYG
+482 GFILLWNTIGYG

-603 GVDWAQLAEEANANL
+603 GVDWAQLAEDANANL

>member
-92 GATIRDLNSQY
+92 GATIRDLNTQY

-145 RGLLGTLISIQGVKA
+145 RGLLGTLISIQGVKT

-177 VNAQYGTTVDFNQMI
+177 VNAQYGTTVDLNQMI

-204 DMANLVSQLGTQASE
+204 ETAALVGKLGTLAPE
-219 TFKSPEEILAF
+219 AFKGPDELVAF
-230 AEQLNKQYVLSGV
+230 AEQINKQYVLAGT
-243 SAENASAATY
+243 SAQGAQAATM
-253 QLTQALSVGALRG
+253 QLTQALSSGVLRG
-266 EDLKSVLGQAPGI
+266 EELNSVLEQAPTI
-279 VNAIGDALGV
+279 VHSIGDYLGV
-289 SVGEVR
+289 SIGEVR
-295 AMAAEGKITGEVMKN
+295 ALAAEGKITSEVVKN
-310 ALIAVSEE
+310 AVFAAAEATNEAFEE
-318 TNAAFDKMPVTWEQR
+318 MPVTWAQR
-333 WTMMR
+333 WTTMK

-357 NLEIVGPPILGVAG
+357 NIEMIGPPLLG
-371 AFGFAAAA
+371 
-379 VMVYNAHQSISN
+379 
-391 TLMALGAARAAM
+391 LGAAFGVFWIAAN
-403 KQGATLAEA
+403 GATIA
-412 AATTTATGA
+412 AGATTLLTTATNFLSIGFG
-421 QVGLNAA
+421 VLTGNTAA
-428 MLASPVT
+428 ASAAVFTFNSALMASPVT

-482 GFIFLWNTIGYG
+482 GFILLWNTIGYG

-603 GVDWAQLAEEANANL
+603 GVDWEQLAEDANANL

>member
-92 GATIRDLNSQY
+92 GATIRDLNTQY

-177 VNAQYGTTVDFNQMI
+177 VNAQYGTTVDLNQMI

-204 DMANLVSQLGTQASE
+204 ETAALVGKLGTLAPE
-219 TFKSPEEILAF
+219 AFKGPDELVAF
-230 AEQLNKQYVLSGV
+230 AEQINKQYALAGT
-243 SAENASAATY
+243 SAQGAQAATM
-253 QLTQALSVGALRG
+253 QLTQALSSGVLRG
-266 EDLKSVLGQAPGI
+266 EELNSVLEQAPTI
-279 VNAIGDALGV
+279 VHSIGDYLGV
-289 SVGEVR
+289 SIGEVR
-295 AMAAEGKITGEVMKN
+295 ALAAEGKITSEVVKN
-310 ALIAVSEE
+310 AIFAAAEE
-318 TNAAFDKMPVTWEQR
+318 TNEAFEDMPVTWAQR
-333 WTMMR
+333 WTMMK

-357 NLEIVGPPILGVAG
+357 NIEMIGPPLLG
-371 AFGFAAAA
+371 
-379 VMVYNAHQSISN
+379 
-391 TLMALGAARAAM
+391 LGAAFGVFWIAAN
-403 KQGATLAEA
+403 GATIA
-412 AATTTATGA
+412 AGATTLLTTATNFLSIGFG
-421 QVGLNAA
+421 VLTGNTAA
-428 MLASPVT
+428 ASAAVFTFNSALMASPVT

-482 GFIFLWNTIGYG
+482 GFVFLWNTIGYG

-502 VHPVEVVKLLFL
+502 VHPVEAVKLLFL

>member
-92 GATIRDLNSQY
+92 GATIRDLNTQY

-177 VNAQYGTTVDFNQMI
+177 VNAQYGTTVDLNQMI

-204 DMANLVSQLGTQASE
+204 ETAALVGKLGTLAPE
-219 TFKSPEEILAF
+219 AFKGPDELVAF
-230 AEQLNKQYVLSGV
+230 AEQINKQYALAGT
-243 SAENASAATY
+243 SAQGAQAATM
-253 QLTQALSVGALRG
+253 QLTQALSSGVLRG
-266 EDLKSVLGQAPGI
+266 EELNSVLEQAPTI
-279 VNAIGDALGV
+279 VHSIGDYLGV

-295 AMAAEGKITGEVMKN
+295 ALAAEGKITSEVVKN
-310 ALIAVSEE
+310 AVFAAAGE
-318 TNAAFDKMPVTWEQR
+318 TNEAFEDMPVTWEQR
-333 WTMMR
+333 WTMMK

-357 NLEIVGPPILGVAG
+357 NIEMIGPPLLG
-371 AFGFAAAA
+371 
-379 VMVYNAHQSISN
+379 
-391 TLMALGAARAAM
+391 LGAAFGVFWIAANSATIAA
-403 KQGATLAEA
+403 GATTLL
-412 AATTTATGA
+412 TTATNFLSIGFG
-421 QVGLNAA
+421 VLTGSTAA
-428 MLASPVT
+428 ASAAVFTFNSALMASPVT
-435 WVAGGILL
+435 WVVGGILL

-482 GFIFLWNTIGYG
+482 GFVFLWNTIGYG